1 MDPSRGGLPI
11 ALHEETS
18 DFVARAVAA
27 LDDKK
32 GIDVLVLDVSTLIVV
47 TDAFVIV
54 SGTSRPH
61 IQSLAEGVEEALR
74 AVDRRPL
81 RREGADETR
90 WVLLDYGDFV
100 VHLFDQ
106 DTREYYAL
114 ARLWSDAPRV
124 EFPLGV
130 VAE

>member
-1 MDPSRGGLPI
+1 MDPSRGGPPI
-11 ALHEETS
+11 ALHQETS

-32 GIDVLVLDVSTLIVV
+32 GIDVLVLDVSALIVV

-61 IQSLAEGVEEALR
+61 IQSLAEGVEEELR

-81 RREGADETR
+81 RREGVQEAR

-106 DTREYYAL
+106 ETREYYDL

-124 EFPLGV
+124 EFPLRA